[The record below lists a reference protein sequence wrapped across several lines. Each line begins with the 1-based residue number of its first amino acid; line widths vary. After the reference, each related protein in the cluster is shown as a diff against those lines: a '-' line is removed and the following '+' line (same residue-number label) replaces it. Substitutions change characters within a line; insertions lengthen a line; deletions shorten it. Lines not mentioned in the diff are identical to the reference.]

1 MLTKRENVMHFLWKG
16 TCMDNF
22 AVNNTASN
30 LSDFAL
36 FLTVMKHRKAYQNTS
51 SIILDIGI
59 QKGIEMDVSKEEA
72 KNNIMKKF
80 DLTPEKAAEYIDQ
93 YWSTG
98 KTIS

>member
-1 MLTKRENVMHFLWKG
+1 MTKRENVMHFLWKG

-51 SIILDIGI
+51 SIILDI
-59 QKGIEMDVSKEEA
+59 A
-72 KNNIMKKF
+72 FKKA
-80 DLTPEKAAEYIDQ
+80 LKWQ
-93 YWSTG
+93 
-98 KTIS
+98 

>member
-1 MLTKRENVMHFLWKG
+1 
-16 TCMDNF
+16 MDNF

-59 QKGIEMDVSKEEA
+59 QKGIEMAIEVVLETYNEMNVSKEEA